1 MKTEKTILTAGP
13 SITRRE
19 IAYVLDAVEHGWN
32 EEWNKYIQRFED
44 AFAEQVGVEHALST
58 SSCTGALHLALK
70 ALEIGPG
77 DEVLVPEC
85 TWVATAS
92 AVHRYRTGS
101 EKPEGVAKAR

>member
-58 SSCTGALHLALK
+58 SSCTEPTFLPAWRFAGSVTLSVVRRGVGSTPRSAGFMLS
-70 ALEIGPG
+70 IGF
-77 DEVLVPEC
+77 LR
-85 TWVATAS
+85 AFMML
-92 AVHRYRTGS
+92 GS
-101 EKPEGVAKAR
+101 EA